1 MLADDPDQFKNVAND
16 KKYAA
21 AKRRLNRQ
29 LMSRLKKARDPRVL
43 GDGSTFA
50 QPPYVAAP
58 PKRR

>member
-1 MLADDPDQFKNVAND
+1 MTPTKIKNVAND

-43 GDGSTFA
+43 GDGSTFDK
-50 QPPYVAAP
+50 PPYVATP